1 MIDTHAHIDGKEFDP
16 DFELVIKNAK
26 ENGIEKIL
34 IPNINLDTINHIV
47 ELCDLYPGFLYPM
60 IGIHPEDI
68 NADQTVID
76 KWLKIIHDILKKDTF
91 GKHRFI
97 AIGEIGLDLYW
108 DQTYKDMQVYAFEKQ
123 VQMAVEFNLP
133 LMIHSRNSQQE
144 LVRVL
149 SKYKDSVKGVFHCFT
164 GDVEEALQL
173 LEFNKFFIGIGGVLT
188 FKKSTLPN
196 TVKQVIPLDRIVLE
210 TDAPYMAPVPMR
222 GKRNEPAFVA
232 FVAQKLAEVFD
243 VDINTV
249 DKITTHNV
257 CRLFNIN
264 AKL

>member
-1 MIDTHAHIDGKEFDP
+1 MIDTHAHIDGDEFNE
-16 DFELVIKNAK
+16 DFQTVLNNAK

-68 NADQTVID
+68 NSNQTDID
-76 KWLKIIHDILKKDTF
+76 KWLKIIHDILKKDTV
-91 GKHRFI
+91 GMHKFI
-97 AIGEIGLDLYW
+97 AIGEVGLDFYW

-144 LVRVL
+144 LVKVL

-164 GDVEEALQL
+164 GNDEEDEQL
-173 LEFNKFFIGIGGVLT
+173 LEFKNFLIGIGGVLT
-188 FKKSTLPN
+188 FKKSTLPQ
-196 TVKQVIPLDRIVLE
+196 TVKNVIPLNRIVLE

-222 GKRNEPAFVA
+222 GKRNEPAFVL
-232 FVAQKLAEVFD
+232 FVAKKIAELFQLD
-243 VDINTV
+243 LNTIDLV
-249 DKITTHNV
+249 TTNNA
-257 CRLFNIN
+257 CSLFSLNY
-264 AKL
+264 